1 MYWPLMEDTISLK
14 DRLKMAAFVLTSSR
28 LTNGPKVREFEKKWS
43 EWLGVKHSLYVSSG
57 STANSLLIES
67 VKEHYGLKPG
77 DKVVVPATTW
87 MTNVAPVIQAGLQPI
102 FCDINLRNFS
112 FDIDELKYIA
122 TQHPDVRAVFITH
135 LIGLSSP
142 VEKVREIFSE
152 ALILE
157 DVCESHGVQGPNGEK
172 RGSNSIG
179 STFSFYFGHHMTT
192 IEGGMVCTNNT
203 ELYELMRL
211 KRSHGMAREGS
222 PHMFKKYR
230 EANPDIDPAFL
241 FMTDGYNFRNH
252 EICAVLGLSQIKRL
266 DRNIET
272 RKDNYR
278 KFFDGIIHLTNYVM
292 PEYQK
297 GNSSFSFPILPVV
310 DSSQIQNV
318 VPKLKERLRE
328 NEIEYRPIISGNL
341 LRHPAFR
348 SYKLCTE
355 RKESN
360 VEYLHKNG
368 LYVGNSQ
375 FVDSKKVRH
384 LLEIMEEVN
393 PNV

>member
-1 MYWPLMEDTISLK
+1 MYWPLMEDTISFK

-57 STANSLLIES
+57 STANSLLIAA
-67 VKEHYGLKPG
+67 VKEHYGLENG
-77 DKVVVPATTW
+77 DKVLVPATTW

-112 FDIDELKYIA
+112 FDTDELKYVA
-122 TQHPDVRAVFITH
+122 EQHPDIKAVFITH
-135 LIGLSSP
+135 LIGLSAR
-142 VEKVREIFSE
+142 VERIREIFPE

-157 DVCESHGVQGPNGEK
+157 DVCESHGVQGPDGTK

-203 ELYELMRL
+203 ELYELMRM

-222 PHMFKKYR
+222 PHMFKKYS
-230 EANPDIDPAFL
+230 EENPDIDPAFL

-266 DRNIET
+266 DKNIEI
-272 RKDNYR
+272 RRENYKR
-278 KFFDGIIHLTNYVM
+278 YFDGVIHLPNYM
-292 PEYQK
+292 IPEYRV
-297 GNSSFSFPILPVV
+297 GNSSFSFPIIPIMMPNSPSQVV
-310 DSSQIQNV
+310 ST
-318 VPKLKERLRE
+318 LKNTLKE

-341 LRHPAFR
+341 LRHPAFKE
-348 SYKLCTE
+348 YKLCTK
-355 RKESN
+355 RSDPN
-360 VEYLHKNG
+360 VETLHKHG

-375 FVDSKKVRH
+375 FVTKKKVDR
-384 LLEIMEEVN
+384 LLEIMEEVY
-393 PNV
+393 PSV